1 MNDQK
6 LSHYTQGLVR
16 KSKREKEKEA
26 AEAKRRE
33 EEENTAKAYTE
44 FLDAF
49 QGEDAD
55 RRKAGSAFVRA
66 GQGSTYE
73 PSVKKEP
80 VKSSSVFEDDAAV
93 SWLQSRSRNSATEH
107 HHSPLHRH
115 RFRDPRANGRWTPSW
130 RKSRGAPRPFYHVS
144 VEAD

>member
-6 LSHYTQGLVR
+6 LSHYHQGTVR

-26 AEAKRRE
+26 AEAKRKE

-55 RRKAGSAFVRA
+55 RRKAGAAFVRA
-66 GQGSTYE
+66 GHGQTYE

-80 VKSSSVFEDDAAV
+80 IKPASVFEDDSGV
-93 SWLQSRSRNSATEH
+93 SVLFTPPDMRMLIEPQPP
-107 HHSPLHRH
+107 SPL
-115 RFRDPRANGRWTPSW
+115 PLPKPKGKRAMDSFLEEIKRCVD
-130 RKSRGAPRPFYHVS
+130 RAVL
-144 VEAD
+144 